1 LKAVILAGGAG
12 TRLRPLTYVMP
23 KCMLP
28 VAGRPLLER
37 TIRYLGD
44 FGINEFVVCVAYLK
58 DQIENA
64 FGDGSK
70 LGVKIEYA
78 EADLPL
84 GTGGQ
89 LKTAERFIKGRFLAM
104 NGDIV
109 TSLNIHKLLATH
121 EIKGGIGT
129 LALKKYEVKVPYGY
143 VSVRPDWSIERF
155 EEKPTLSFSAN
166 AGIYIF
172 EQRLFDYL
180 PQGKVTSLEREI
192 FPTLLAKGERLNSY
206 FGEAK
211 WADVGSMVDFERV
224 NDEILSRES
233 ESVAEVL
240 PKG

>member
-1 LKAVILAGGAG
+1 LKAIILAGGAG

-37 TIRYLGD
+37 TIRYLSE
-44 FGINEFVVCVAYLK
+44 FGINEFVICVAYLK
-58 DQIENA
+58 EQIKKA
-64 FGDGSK
+64 FEDGAK

-78 EADLPL
+78 EAETPL

-89 LKTAERFIKGRFLAM
+89 LKTAEHLVDGRFLAM

-109 TSLNIHKLLATH
+109 TTLNVHKLIATH
-121 EIKGGIGT
+121 EMKGGIGT
-129 LALKKYEVKVPYGY
+129 IAVKKYEIKVPYGHI
-143 VSVRPDWSIERF
+143 SVRPDSSIEKF

-172 EQRLFDYL
+172 ERRLFDYI
-180 PQGKVTSLEREI
+180 PYGKVTSLERET
-192 FPTLLAKGERLNSY
+192 FPALLEKGERLNSY
-206 FGEAK
+206 FEEAK

-224 NDEILSRES
+224 NDEILTKES
-233 ESVAEVL
+233 ESLAEVF